1 MNRSIQAGKFKAQ
14 CLQIMADVCKTKIP
28 IVVTKHS
35 SPLVKIVPV
44 EPREAASLFGCMK
57 DTVHIMSDILKPI
70 DEEWD
75 ANR

>member
-1 MNRSIQAGKFKAQ
+1 MNRNIQAGKFKAH
-14 CLQIMADVCKTKIP
+14 CLQIMADVFKTKIP

-44 EPREAASLFGCMK
+44 EPKEKASLFGCMK
-57 DTVHIMSDILKPI
+57 GTVQVLGDILKPI

-75 ANR
+75 ANS